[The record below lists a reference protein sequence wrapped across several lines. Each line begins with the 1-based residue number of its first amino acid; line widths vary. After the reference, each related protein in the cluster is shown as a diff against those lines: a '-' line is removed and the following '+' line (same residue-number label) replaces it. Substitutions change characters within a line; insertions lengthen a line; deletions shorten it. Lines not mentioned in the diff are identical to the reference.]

1 MFVRLFDA
9 SRALLSH
16 YSRKILFHRGYLYDE
31 QLIKLFTVYFLIS
44 RFELRIIYRGD
55 DRRCLDYGFDDV
67 LSCTTSPSPE
77 CNKRVVIATIERYRV
92 LSSAIGKK
100 KHERIL
106 FVVTRT
112 IHLIIQPTRGCII
125 VALIIPIT
133 VQLKVSRVTPAMWC
147 TLSPRHNEERILS
160 SGRQE
165 DGRTVFHPRSAGEIR
180 SKMRH
185 NRAGLTFYTNIYHV
199 VQNNHC

>member
-1 MFVRLFDA
+1 M
-9 SRALLSH
+9 
-16 YSRKILFHRGYLYDE
+16 
-31 QLIKLFTVYFLIS
+31 VYFLIS

-67 LSCTTSPSPE
+67 LSCTTSPSPPE

-133 VQLKVSRVTPAMWC
+133 VQLSFTCNAGDVMHSLASTQWRENSFIGEAGRRANCFSSEIGRWNPLENASQSSRI
-147 TLSPRHNEERILS
+147 NILH
-160 SGRQE
+160 E
-165 DGRTVFHPRSAGEIR
+165 HLPC
-180 SKMRH
+180 
-185 NRAGLTFYTNIYHV
+185 RAK
-199 VQNNHC
+199 

>member
-1 MFVRLFDA
+1 M
-9 SRALLSH
+9 
-16 YSRKILFHRGYLYDE
+16 
-31 QLIKLFTVYFLIS
+31 YFLIS
-44 RFELRIIYRGD
+44 RLELRIIYRGD

-67 LSCTTSPSPE
+67 LSCTTFFFPSPPPE

-112 IHLIIQPTRGCII
+112 IHLIIQPTRGCVI

-133 VQLKVSRVTPAMWC
+133 VQLSFTCNMICAGDVMHSLASAQWRENSFIAGRKTGELFFLRDRQVKSARKCVTI
-147 TLSPRHNEERILS
+147 E
-160 SGRQE
+160 Q
-165 DGRTVFHPRSAGEIR
+165 D
-180 SKMRH
+180 
-185 NRAGLTFYTNIYHV
+185 
-199 VQNNHC
+199 

>member
-1 MFVRLFDA
+1 MIVDVWITGSMMF
-9 SRALLSH
+9 SRVPH
-16 YSRKILFHRGYLYDE
+16 PPF
-31 QLIKLFTVYFLIS
+31 
-44 RFELRIIYRGD
+44 
-55 DRRCLDYGFDDV
+55 
-67 LSCTTSPSPE
+67 PPE

-133 VQLKVSRVTPAMWC
+133 VQLSFTCNAGDVMHSLASTQWRENSFIGEAGRRANC
-147 TLSPRHNEERILS
+147 FS
-160 SGRQE
+160 SEIGRWNPLE
-165 DGRTVFHPRSAGEIR
+165 NP
-180 SKMRH
+180 RH

-199 VQNNHC
+199 VQNNHCKDQGMVARLLLFLSLFSPVFMYNTII